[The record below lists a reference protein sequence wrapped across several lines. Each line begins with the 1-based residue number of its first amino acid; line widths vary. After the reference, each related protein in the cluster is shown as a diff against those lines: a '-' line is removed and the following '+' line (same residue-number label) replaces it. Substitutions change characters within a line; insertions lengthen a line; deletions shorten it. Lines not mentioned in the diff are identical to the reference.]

1 MTNYTIRYDYTK
13 TESDYFGGTHKEQ
26 RTAWHSVDADTARE
40 AVSKAQAGLS
50 TWRDEV
56 VVNEVKNNDTGRVEA
71 TTKAFSTTLV
81 YSN

>member
-13 TESDYFGGTHKEQ
+13 TESDYYGGTHKEQ
-26 RTAWHSVDADTARE
+26 RTGWHTVDAGTARE
-40 AVSKAQAGLS
+40 AAGKAQAQLS
-50 TWRDEV
+50 TWREEV

-81 YSN
+81 FTN